1 MINLQIGDRD
11 IDGRGDRI
19 GVFPKSSV
27 PPRSLP
33 VVKGISQKT
42 QQKRGSDRDSTNGP
56 KRTADEVLRDR
67 ADIARMRLEGLTQ
80 TKIAEEISRL
90 RDYELSERTIRDDL
104 KAVRDEWLN
113 QSIDNYEQTRLIEL
127 SRIDEEELIAKDA
140 WTRSTQPR
148 KKERT
153 RTGTND
159 GRPFEEFMQETE
171 NRDGNPA
178 FLQRLESIRQR
189 RCAILGFDSW
199 QRSENIN
206 VAIETLLSAGYV
218 IRLPEDGDVES

>member
-1 MINLQIGDRD
+1 M
-11 IDGRGDRI
+11 
-19 GVFPKSSV
+19 
-27 PPRSLP
+27 
-33 VVKGISQKT
+33 VKGISQKT
-42 QQKRGSDRDSTNGP
+42 QQKRGSERDSAKGP

-80 TKIAEEISRL
+80 VQIVQEISRL
-90 RDYELSERTIRDDL
+90 RDYTLSERTIRADL

-113 QSIDNYEQTRLIEL
+113 QTIDNYEQTRLIEL
-127 SRIDEEELIAKDA
+127 SRLNEEELIAKDA

-159 GRPFEEFMQETE
+159 GKPFEEFMQESE
-171 NRDGNPA
+171 DRDGNPA

-189 RCAILGFDSW
+189 RCAILGFNAQ

-206 VAIETLLSAGYV
+206 VAIETLLAAGYIV
-218 IRLPEDGDVES
+218 RLSEDGNAES

>member
-11 IDGRGDRI
+11 IDGRGDQI
-19 GVFPKSSV
+19 GVFSKLSI

-90 RDYELSERTIRDDL
+90 RDYALSERTIRDDL
-104 KAVRDEWLN
+104 KAVREEWLG
-113 QSIDNYEQTRLIEL
+113 QSIDNYDRTRLIEL
-127 SRIDEEELIAKDA
+127 SRLDEEEAIAIGA
-140 WTRSTQPR
+140 WVRSTLPS
-148 KKERT
+148 KKEKT
-153 RTGTND
+153 RTGTTD
-159 GRPFEEFMQETE
+159 GKPFEEFMQESV

-189 RCAILGFDSW
+189 RCAILGFNAQ

-206 VAIETLLSAGYV
+206 VAIETLLAAGYIV
-218 IRLPEDGDVES
+218 RLPEDGSG

>member
-1 MINLQIGDRD
+1 M
-11 IDGRGDRI
+11 
-19 GVFPKSSV
+19 P
-27 PPRSLP
+27 
-33 VVKGISQKT
+33 KGISQSTK
-42 QQKRGSDRDSTNGP
+42 QRRSADRNAAKGP
-56 KRTADEVLRDR
+56 KRTTDEVSRDR
-67 ADIARMRLEGLTQ
+67 ADIARMRLDGLTQ
-80 TKIAEEISRL
+80 TKIAEEITKL
-90 RDYELSERTIRDDL
+90 RCYSLSQDTISSDL

-113 QSIDNYEQTRLIEL
+113 QSIDNYDQTRLIEL
-127 SRIDEEELIAKDA
+127 SRLDEEELITKDA
-140 WTRSTQPR
+140 WARSLLPK

-159 GRPFEEFMQETE
+159 GKPFEEFMQESE

-206 VAIETLLSAGYV
+206 VAIETLKAAGYIV
-218 IRLPEDGDVES
+218 RLPEEWNDES

>member
-1 MINLQIGDRD
+1 M
-11 IDGRGDRI
+11 
-19 GVFPKSSV
+19 
-27 PPRSLP
+27 SLAMS
-33 VVKGISQKT
+33 KGISQKT
-42 QQKRGSDRDSTNGP
+42 KNNRASDRDSAKGP

-80 TKIAEEISRL
+80 TRIAEEISRL
-90 RDYELSERTIRDDL
+90 RSYSVSQQTIANDL

-127 SRIDEEELIAKDA
+127 SRLDEEENLALEG
-140 WTRSTQPR
+140 WERSTLPK

-159 GRPFEEFMQETE
+159 GKPFEEFVQESE

-189 RCAILGFDSW
+189 RCAILGFNAQ

-206 VAIETLLSAGYV
+206 VAIETLLAAGYTV
-218 IRLPEDGDVES
+218 RLSEDGNAEN

>member
-42 QQKRGSDRDSTNGP
+42 KHKRGSERDSAKGP
-56 KRTADEVLRDR
+56 KRTADEALRDR

-80 TKIAEEISRL
+80 VQIVQEISRL
-90 RDYELSERTIRDDL
+90 RDYSLSERTIRDDL

-113 QSIDNYEQTRLIEL
+113 QSIDNYE
-127 SRIDEEELIAKDA
+127 D
-140 WTRSTQPR
+140 R
-148 KKERT
+148 K
-153 RTGTND
+153 
-159 GRPFEEFMQETE
+159 
-171 NRDGNPA
+171 
-178 FLQRLESIRQR
+178 S
-189 RCAILGFDSW
+189 
-199 QRSENIN
+199 
-206 VAIETLLSAGYV
+206 VV
-218 IRLPEDGDVES
+218 

>member
-1 MINLQIGDRD
+1 M
-11 IDGRGDRI
+11 
-19 GVFPKSSV
+19 
-27 PPRSLP
+27 
-33 VVKGISQKT
+33 VKGISQKT
-42 QQKRGSDRDSTNGP
+42 KQKRGSERDSAKGP
-56 KRTADEVLRDR
+56 KRTADEALRDR

-90 RDYELSERTIRDDL
+90 RDYSLSERTIRDDI

-113 QSIDNYEQTRLIEL
+113 QTIDNYEQTRLIEL
-127 SRIDEEELIAKDA
+127 SRLDEEEAIAIGA
-140 WTRSTQPR
+140 WTRSLLPK

-159 GRPFEEFMQETE
+159 GKPFEEFMQETE

-189 RCAILGFDSW
+189 RCAILGFNAQ

-206 VAIETLLSAGYV
+206 VAIETLLAAGYTV
-218 IRLPEDGDVES
+218 SIPEDGSG